1 MIVGRTTELAEQLLT
16 NGELRCPHCTNG
28 QLTPWGHGRQRT
40 VRDLAGTTVT
50 VQRCYTRQKDSGT
63 GVSRPLST
71 GRCPRCA
78 AGFAAYRPPIWSGI
92 YRDGTQ
98 RLLALD
104 PDTFTTL
111 RRTGTMLHYALSILA
126 AAAHWERHRY
136 GISDPPWTL
145 IGLYTRGRLLAPP
158 GGPHHE
164 PPSTLGGVVGMPEL
178 NRHHDDHRV
187 TAPKNPSPCRP
198 TPEITSSS
206 TVTASS
212 ASSAT
217 ANSSRTSRQMTICA
231 GR

>member
-28 QLTPWGHGRQRT
+28 QLTPWGHGRQAAHRALPCRHHGDGAALLHKAKGLGYRRIATAINRPVST
-40 VRDLAGTTVT
+40 VRRWL
-50 VQRCYTRQKDSGT
+50 RR
-63 GVSRPLST
+63 L
-71 GRCPRCA
+71 
-78 AGFAAYRPPIWSGI
+78 PPTHLERI

-158 GGPHHE
+158 G
-164 PPSTLGGVVGMPEL
+164 
-178 NRHHDDHRV
+178 
-187 TAPKNPSPCRP
+187 
-198 TPEITSSS
+198 
-206 TVTASS
+206 
-212 ASSAT
+212 
-217 ANSSRTSRQMTICA
+217 
-231 GR
+231 